1 MKIGIEAAA
10 YFRPFGVEKGSF
22 LAREHG
28 YDCVDFGDLSETET
42 EFFKLPE
49 PEFEKRIVY
58 IKKEMA
64 KNGLYASQTHGPW
77 RHPPRD
83 YTEEDRAERFEAM
96 SKGIRGTAY
105 MESENFVIHTMMPF
119 GTGSGEQPEVQR
131 QINFEYFNRLCDV
144 AEQYGI
150 TICFENLPFNHLPI
164 NNCKQI
170 LEFVKWVNRDNFK
183 VCLDTGHALVSHEQ
197 PSEAVRMIGKEYL
210 RTLHV
215 HDNDGTGDYHK
226 LPGDGIADWQ
236 DFGKALH
243 EIEFDGVLSLE
254 TMVRAKDLSFE
265 EWDKQARELYKTAKR
280 ISEYR

>member
-1 MKIGIEAAA
+1 MKIGIESAA
-10 YFRPFGVEKGSF
+10 YFRRFGVEKGAYI
-22 LAREHG
+22 ARDHG
-28 YDCVDFGDLSETET
+28 YDCLDFGDLSETET
-42 EFFKLPE
+42 ELFRLPE
-49 PEFEKRIVY
+49 PEFEKRLVY
-58 IKKEMA
+58 IKNEMA

-83 YTEEDRAERFEAM
+83 YTEEDRAERFDAM

-105 MESENFVIHTMMPF
+105 IGSENFVIHTMMPF
-119 GTGSGEQPEVQR
+119 GTGSGEQPELQK

-144 AEQYGI
+144 AEQYNI

-170 LEFVKWVNRDNFK
+170 LEFVKWVNRDCFK

-197 PSEAVRMIGKEYL
+197 PGEAVRMIGKEYL

-226 LPGDGIADWQ
+226 LPGDGIADWE
-236 DFGKALH
+236 DFGKALN
-243 EIEFDGVLSLE
+243 EIGFDGALSLE
-254 TMVRAKDLSFE
+254 TMVRGKDLSLE
-265 EWDKQARELYKTAKR
+265 EWDAQARALAATAKR

>member
-42 EFFKLPE
+42 EFFRLPE

-58 IKKEMA
+58 IKNEMA

-105 MESENFVIHTMMPF
+105 IGSENFVIHTMMPF

-197 PSEAVRMIGKEYL
+197 PGEAVRMIGKEYL

-215 HDNDGTGDYHK
+215 HDNDGTGDYHR

-243 EIEFDGVLSLE
+243 EIDFDGVLSLE
-254 TMVRAKDLSFE
+254 TMVRARDLSFE
-265 EWDKQARELYKTAKR
+265 EWDKQARALAATAKR
-280 ISEYR
+280 ISEYK

>member
-1 MKIGIEAAA
+1 MRIGIEAAA
-10 YFRPFGVEKGSF
+10 YFRHLGVEKGAYT
-22 LAREHG
+22 AREHG
-28 YDCVDFGDLSETET
+28 YDCVDYGEMSVTET
-42 EFFKLPE
+42 EFFRLPE
-49 PEFEKRIVY
+49 PEFEKRLVD
-58 IKKEMA
+58 IKNEME
-64 KNGLYASQTHGPW
+64 KNGIYASQTHGPW

-96 SKGIRGTAY
+96 SKAIRGTAY
-105 MESENFVIHTMMPF
+105 LGTEHFVIHTLMPC
-119 GTGSGEQPEVQR
+119 GTGSGEHAEDQKK
-131 QINFEYFNRLCDV
+131 INYEFFNRLCDV
-144 AEQYGI
+144 AKEYGVVI
-150 TICFENLPFNHLPI
+150 NFENLPFIHLPI

-170 LEFVKWVNRDNFK
+170 LDFVKWIDRDNFK
-183 VCLDTGHALVSHEQ
+183 VCLDTGHALVSSEQ
-197 PSEAVRMIGKEYL
+197 PGEAVRLFGKEYL

-254 TMVRAKDLSFE
+254 TFVKPQGLTE
-265 EWDKQARELYKTAKR
+265 KEWDAKARELFAIAKR